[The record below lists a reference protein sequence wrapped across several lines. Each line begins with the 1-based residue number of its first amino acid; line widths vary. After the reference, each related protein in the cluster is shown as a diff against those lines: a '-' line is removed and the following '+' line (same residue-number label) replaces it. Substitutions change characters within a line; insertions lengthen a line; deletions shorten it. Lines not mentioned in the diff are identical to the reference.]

1 MSEPNKVDEDFSA
14 SLSAAVDQAIEAEKK
29 PEPEEIV
36 VDNSTDTGSNESNDL
51 PSSDGAKQVDLSPAP
66 EKDKG
71 DGDDI
76 SAEPEPISDDLLER
90 AVKAGMSMRQARKF
104 PDHEALEEAITLISN
119 SGKVNGDD
127 AEGTAKPKEE
137 AQAPESDIDKLLND
151 INIDPKEYDSDL
163 TRSVNALKD
172 VVRTLHKQNQELMN
186 QGSAK
191 GFDAH
196 LSSLDEA
203 VAKAVRESPDKL
215 ASLRKKFDVLKA
227 GYKAAGDTVQDS
239 DVFGEAAKMV
249 LADDISKAKSSSK
262 SSQAQKRSQQLIS
275 RPSGKSIQPAKSADD
290 EAARLLKEKFNL
302 S

>member
-1 MSEPNKVDEDFSA
+1 MSEPNKVDDDFSA
-14 SLSAAVDQAIEAEKK
+14 SLSAAVDQAIEAEIK
-29 PEPEEIV
+29 PDKEEIV
-36 VDNSTDTGSNESNDL
+36 VDNPTDTGSNDSNDL

-66 EKDKG
+66 EKDEGTG
-71 DGDDI
+71 DAIPAD
-76 SAEPEPISDDLLER
+76 EPEPISDDLLER

-104 PDHEALEEAITLISN
+104 PDHEALEEAITLIS
-119 SGKVNGDD
+119 GKVNGDD
-127 AEGTAKPKEE
+127 AAEPAKPKEE
-137 AQAPESDIDKLLND
+137 AQAPESDIDKLLSD
-151 INIDPKEYDSDL
+151 ISIDPKEYDSDL
-163 TRSVNALKD
+163 IKSVNALKD
-172 VVRTLHKQNQELMN
+172 VVRTLHKQNQELMT

-196 LSSLDEA
+196 LSSLDET

-249 LADDISKAKSSSK
+249 LADDITKAKSSSK

>member
-14 SLSAAVDQAIEAEKK
+14 SLSAAVDQAVEADEKA
-29 PEPEEIV
+29 ETEEIV
-36 VDNSTDTGSNESNDL
+36 VDNPTDTGSNDSNDL
-51 PSSDGAKQVDLSPAP
+51 PSSDGSKQVDLSPAP
-66 EKDKG
+66 DKDEG
-71 DGDDI
+71 DGDDP

-119 SGKVNGDD
+119 FGKVDGDD
-127 AEGTAKPKEE
+127 AVEPAKPKEE
-137 AQAPESDIDKLLND
+137 AKAPESDIDKLLSD
-151 INIDPKEYDSDL
+151 ISIDPKEYDSDL
-163 TRSVNALKD
+163 IKSVNALKD
-172 VVRTLHKQNQELMN
+172 VVRTLHKQNQELMT

-191 GFDAH
+191 GFDAQ
-196 LSSLDEA
+196 LSSLDES

-249 LADDISKAKSSSK
+249 LADDITNAKSSSK